1 MFGTPQYSDK
11 LYQHNE
17 VFCISEENY
26 EFAANRDLPVSI
38 WDNEVGYQIVAQWKK
53 ADTKTVSVEHYLKQP
68 DGNESLG
75 KTTVGSILFSEEQD
89 TFTIFGNPEPDGTFP
104 GYVFDKDD
112 SRNQT
117 KVTIK
122 KDKISDNYV
131 LKVYYKPTV
140 LTVSKTVTGYT
151 LDADKA
157 FTFTIQAQAPSG
169 TDTSASTIRDG
180 QIYIRKAE
188 GIEKLPFAGNKATFT
203 LKHGESIDISCLPM
217 GWTYT
222 IEEVDPGGNYKT
234 TCQKT
239 GGSVVDGRTLS
250 LQMEQESES
259 VSFVNASKVAPPVT
273 GKTVQN
279 NSFILL
285 LVLVFGVGIVSFGF
299 FERIKRKHR

>member
-1 MFGTPQYSDK
+1 
-11 LYQHNE
+11 
-17 VFCISEENY
+17 
-26 EFAANRDLPVSI
+26 
-38 WDNEVGYQIVAQWKK
+38 
-53 ADTKTVSVEHYLKQP
+53 
-68 DGNESLG
+68 
-75 KTTVGSILFSEEQD
+75 
-89 TFTIFGNPEPDGTFP
+89 
-104 GYVFDKDD
+104 
-112 SRNQT
+112 
-117 KVTIK
+117 
-122 KDKISDNYV
+122 
-131 LKVYYKPTV
+131 
-140 LTVSKTVTGYT
+140 
-151 LDADKA
+151 
-157 FTFTIQAQAPSG
+157 
-169 TDTSASTIRDG
+169 
-180 QIYIRKAE
+180 
-188 GIEKLPFAGNKATFT
+188 
-203 LKHGESIDISCLPM
+203 M